1 MLLASVQPSPRPLQ
15 APGNEACDSR
25 GVKPKGCL
33 NHPGAPGEAKIGRVN
48 ASELLMRLRYDGS
61 PESMVDQDG
70 DVGSMKQGRLR
81 PCLTRELSYL
91 VCGHQDPG
99 VQEAPTPI
107 VSHWYETRQSRC
119 GLGESPVGP
128 TIFGRKAELHSGD
141 MKVQEAKAACRKARG
156 IHNLADRVIWP
167 EPKGC

>member
-1 MLLASVQPSPRPLQ
+1 MTQDSPLT
-15 APGNEACDSR
+15 
-25 GVKPKGCL
+25 L
-33 NHPGAPGEAKIGRVN
+33 
-48 ASELLMRLRYDGS
+48 RLDTS
-61 PESMVDQDG
+61 
-70 DVGSMKQGRLR
+70 
-81 PCLTRELSYL
+81 
-91 VCGHQDPG
+91 DPG

-156 IHNLADRVIWP
+156 THNPADRVIWP